1 MMMAPHTLGINLLG
15 ARNSALQNL
24 VTEMPPSRSRPPLG
38 LQPQLHTAT
47 CTTGGPTMV
56 ALRHVVVVGRQRDL
70 QSCPQL
76 TAAEPPPIPNTT
88 DSNMQTY
95 R

>member
-1 MMMAPHTLGINLLG
+1 
-15 ARNSALQNL
+15 
-24 VTEMPPSRSRPPLG
+24 
-38 LQPQLHTAT
+38 
-47 CTTGGPTMV
+47 MV

-76 TAAEPPPIPNTT
+76 TAAATT
-88 DSNMQTY
+88 DPEYDGFKYADLPVKREMRGPTVEYST